1 MRTIYDSDKIIVLQG
16 GRVAESGTHA
26 QLINQAGVYSELWN
40 GEFVFPV
47 FHGLLIFD
55 IAQETSPD
63 GVEDADEEVGV
74 ANKVS

>member
-1 MRTIYDSDKIIVLQG
+1 M
-16 GRVAESGTHA
+16 HA

-47 FHGLLIFD
+47 FHGILIFD

-63 GVEDADEEVGV
+63 EEKDVDEEDGAV
-74 ANKVS
+74 NNVS

>member
-47 FHGLLIFD
+47 FHGILIFD

-63 GVEDADEEVGV
+63 EEKDVDEEDGAV
-74 ANKVS
+74 NNVS